1 MLVKNM
7 ENKFKNSIYDFE
19 LDFIIKEINNN
30 KYNII
35 GIQLPEGIKKYALN
49 IVNYIEKYTTSKVF
63 ISSKICFGSCDLD
76 INILDYV
83 DAMFHFGHSKIKSCI
98 PMNLKKK
105 IYFIELKSYY
115 NENFIIKKL
124 TEYLLDCDENNIG
137 LFSTIQYIYKLDII
151 QKKLIEN
158 TKKNIKIYSGDNRVC
173 YPGQVLGC
181 NFSSLK
187 NGINNKCEMF
197 IFIGNGE
204 FHPLGMSIIANKEI
218 ICIDPQTLIITKINS
233 RNYYLKRHAIISNLI
248 YKQKKSYGILISTK
262 LGQNRKE
269 LAFKIYESMLKL
281 NLNVYL
287 IILDNITPNLLRSFN
302 VDAFINTAC
311 PRLSLDDSSLFHV
324 PIITAQEF
332 EIIIG
337 KEKWENLNIDEILE

>member
-1 MLVKNM
+1 MN
-7 ENKFKNSIYDFE
+7 EQIENSIYDFE
-19 LDFIIKEINNN
+19 LDFIINEIKNN
-30 KYNII
+30 KYQII
-35 GIQLPEGIKKYALN
+35 GIQLPEGIKKYTLS
-49 IVNYIEKYTTSKVF
+49 IINYIEKYTKSKVF
-63 ISSKICFGSCDLD
+63 TSAKICFGSCDID

-83 DAMFHFGHSKIKSCI
+83 DALFHFGHSIIKSCI
-98 PMNLKKK
+98 PFDLKKK
-105 IYFIELKSYY
+105 IYFIELKSDYD
-115 NENFIIKKL
+115 
-124 TEYLLDCDENNIG
+124 EYLIIQKLSKYLLNFNEKKIG
-137 LFSTIQYIYKLDII
+137 LFSTIQYIHKINTI
-151 QKKLIEN
+151 QKEL
-158 TKKNIKIYSGDNRVC
+158 TKKIMKDIKIYHGDNRIC

-187 NGINNKCEMF
+187 NGIIDNCELF

-204 FHPLGMSIIANKEI
+204 FHPLGMSIVANKEI

-248 YKQKKSYGILISTK
+248 YKQKKNYGILISTK
-262 LGQNRKE
+262 VGQNRKE

-281 NLNVYL
+281 KLNVYL
-287 IILDNITPNLLRSFN
+287 IILDNITPDLLRSFN

-332 EIIIG
+332 DIIIG